1 MRLRNA
7 YDPPL
12 SLNRRGLQT
21 PSSLSPQREAEGE
34 SVGNGDIE
42 EGLLSYSIDGSVER
56 MACENEAFLHL
67 LS

>member
-1 MRLRNA
+1 M
-7 YDPPL
+7 
-12 SLNRRGLQT
+12 QT

-34 SVGNGDIE
+34 SVGNVDIE
-42 EGLLSYSIDGSVER
+42 EGLLSYNIDGSVER

>member
-12 SLNRRGLQT
+12 SLSGRGLET
-21 PSSLSPQREAEGE
+21 PSSLSPQRKAEGE